1 MKKRFFTQSRAEQ
14 RAQRGKL
21 CRRFIG
27 SKFMELSLHTASTSA
42 SVHGTCFCLSSLP
55 HTLLVALSNSPVPPL
70 VGRSWLEVN
79 LTRPQVPCLI
89 PTSTPFP
96 SDTWALDSYC
106 YSIFMCGQTGPDRY
120 VENQTLGAG
129 WGGSYTGPHQ
139 PVLSQVSSLRPLLFG
154 LIFLI
159 LLPAQSPHLT
169 PVSCK
174 VSAYLTSEHNRTT
187 SIIYIYVERA
197 ECCRI
202 KSENNF
208 FPPTKTL

>member
-96 SDTWALDSYC
+96 SDTWALDSHC

-129 WGGSYTGPHQ
+129 WGGHTLVHTSLSWARLAPSDPFSLVSYSWFS
-139 PVLSQVSSLRPLLFG
+139 SQLRVH
-154 LIFLI
+154 I
-159 LLPAQSPHLT
+159 
-169 PVSCK
+169 
-174 VSAYLTSEHNRTT
+174 
-187 SIIYIYVERA
+187 
-197 ECCRI
+197 
-202 KSENNF
+202 
-208 FPPTKTL
+208 